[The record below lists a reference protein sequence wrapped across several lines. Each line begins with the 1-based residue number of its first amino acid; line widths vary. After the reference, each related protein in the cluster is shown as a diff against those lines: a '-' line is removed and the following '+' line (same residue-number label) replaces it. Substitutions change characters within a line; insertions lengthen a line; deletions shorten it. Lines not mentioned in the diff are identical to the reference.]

1 MTDLTLTDTQLA
13 AIRAGMYTPHQ
24 PGQRPIQYD
33 RCRRAVGQQT
43 QCTGPARVLHP
54 SGFMVC
60 PKHANAGGVPFPRG
74 R

>member
-1 MTDLTLTDTQLA
+1 MTDPVLTKTQLA
-13 AIRAGMYTPHQ
+13 AIRAGMYTPRHS
-24 PGQRPIQYD
+24 GQRPIQYD

-43 QCTGPARVLHP
+43 QCTGPARVQHA

-60 PKHANAGGVPFPRG
+60 PKHVIAGGVSSPRG